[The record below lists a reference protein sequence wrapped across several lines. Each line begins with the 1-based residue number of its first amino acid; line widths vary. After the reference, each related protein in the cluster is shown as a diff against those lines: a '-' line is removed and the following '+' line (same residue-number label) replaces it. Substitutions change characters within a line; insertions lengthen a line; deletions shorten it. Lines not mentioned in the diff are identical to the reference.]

1 MKINMPRA
9 GAAVEKLIQRAEA
22 DCAAAF
28 GRMDAIELENT
39 RKVIQA
45 FQRHRVSA
53 RHFAP
58 TTGYGYDDIGR
69 DTLGEIFAEALGTEA
84 ALVRPQ
90 IVSGTHALALCLFGV
105 LRPGDVLLSGAGK
118 PYDTMEEVIGL
129 AGQPGNGSLRDL
141 GVDYAQVDLKD
152 GKIDVPGI
160 LAALT
165 PRVKLVLLQRSRGYD
180 WRPSLSVEELNAA
193 IDAIHARQ
201 PDTCVMVDNC
211 YGEFTHAQEPR
222 ADLMAGSLIKNP
234 GGGIAPTGGYIA
246 GRKKFVDWVA
256 YRLTSPG
263 IGAEVG
269 SYAGSY
275 QPFYQGLF
283 QAPHTVAQAVKT
295 SILAS
300 AVFER
305 LGFDVHP
312 RYNDSRNDII
322 TAIRFGDREKLIR
335 FIQAVQFCSPVD
347 AEAVPEPWDM
357 PGYQDPVIM
366 AAGTFVSGASVELSA
381 DAPVRPP
388 YIAYMQGSLTYV
400 HGRIAVA
407 GAVQLMLDEGLI
419 QLGNA
424 ACPN

>member
-1 MKINMPRA
+1 MKMNMPVP
-9 GAAVEKLIQRAEA
+9 GPAVEALIARAEA
-22 DCAAAF
+22 DCAGAF
-28 GRMDAIELENT
+28 GRMDEIELYNT
-39 RKVIQA
+39 RKVISA
-45 FQRHRVSA
+45 FQKHRVSA

-69 DTLGEIFAEALGTEA
+69 DTLGEMFADVLGTET

-105 LRPGDVLLSGAGK
+105 LRPGDVMLSGAGK
-118 PYDTMEEVIGL
+118 PYDTMEEVIGI
-129 AGQPGNGSLRDL
+129 AGEPGSGSLRDL
-141 GVDYAQVDLKD
+141 SVSYRQVELRD
-152 GKIDVPGI
+152 GKIDVEGI
-160 LAALT
+160 LAVLT
-165 PRVKLVLLQRSRGYD
+165 PEVKLVLLQRSRGYD

-201 PDTCVMVDNC
+201 PETCVMVDNC
-211 YGEFTHAQEPR
+211 YGEFTNREEPR

-234 GGGIAPTGGYIA
+234 GGGLAPTGGYIA
-246 GRKKFVDWVA
+246 GKRRFVELVS

-283 QAPHTVAQAVKT
+283 QAPHTVAQAVR
-295 SILAS
+295 SAILA
-300 AVFER
+300 ARVFEL

-312 RYNDSRNDII
+312 RYDAPRNDII
-322 TAIRFGDREKLIR
+322 EAIRFGSDTRLIR
-335 FIQAVQFCSPVD
+335 FIQSIQLCSPVD
-347 AEAVPEPWDM
+347 AEAVPEPWAM

-388 YIAYMQGSLTYV
+388 YIAYLQGALTYA

-407 GAVQLMLDEGLI
+407 GAVQRMLEEGLV
-419 QLGNA
+419 QL
-424 ACPN
+424 

>member
-1 MKINMPRA
+1 MKENQMPRA
-9 GAAVEKLIQRAEA
+9 GAQVEGLIERAEA

-28 GRMDAIELENT
+28 RRMDEIEIYNT
-39 RKVIQA
+39 RKIISA
-45 FQRHRVSA
+45 FQKHRVSG

-69 DTLGEIFAEALGTEA
+69 DTLGELIADALGAEF
-84 ALVRPQ
+84 ALARPQ
-90 IVSGTHALALCLFGV
+90 IASGTHALALCLYGI
-105 LRPGDVLLSGAGK
+105 LRPGDCMLSGAGK
-118 PYDTMEEVIGL
+118 PYDTMEEVIGI
-129 AGQPGNGSLRDL
+129 AGEAGNGSLKDF
-141 GVDYAQVDLKD
+141 GVSYREVPLKD
-152 GKIDVPGI
+152 GRMDVEAI
-160 LAALT
+160 LEALT
-165 PRVKLVLLQRSRGYD
+165 PDVKLVLLQRSRGYD
-180 WRPSLSVEELNAA
+180 WRPSLSVQELNAA
-193 IDAIHARQ
+193 IDAIHQKQ

-211 YGEFTHAQEPR
+211 YGEFTNCEEPR

-246 GRKKFVDWVA
+246 GKKKYVDLVA

-283 QAPHTVAQAVKT
+283 QAPHTVAQAVK
-295 SILAS
+295 SAILAS
-300 AVFER
+300 RVFEL
-305 LGFDVHP
+305 LGFDVNP
-312 RYNDSRNDII
+312 AYDDPRNDII
-322 TAIRFGDREKLIR
+322 EAIRFGDAQKLIR
-335 FIQAVQFCSPVD
+335 FIQAIQFCSPVD

-381 DAPVRPP
+381 DAPVRDP
-388 YIAYMQGSLTYV
+388 YIAYLQGALTYA
-400 HGRIAVA
+400 HGRIAIA

-419 QLGNA
+419 QL
-424 ACPN
+424 

>member
-1 MKINMPRA
+1 MKMNMPVP
-9 GAAVEKLIQRAEA
+9 GAAVEALIARAEA
-22 DCAAAF
+22 DCAGAF
-28 GRMDAIELENT
+28 GRMDEIELYNT
-39 RKVIQA
+39 RKVIAA

-69 DTLGEIFAEALGTEA
+69 DTLGEMFADVLGTQT

-118 PYDTMEEVIGL
+118 PYDTMEEVIGI
-129 AGQPGNGSLRDL
+129 AGERGNGSLRDM
-141 GVDYAQVDLKD
+141 GVSYRQVELRD
-152 GKIDVPGI
+152 GKIDVEGI
-160 LAALT
+160 LDALT
-165 PRVKLVLLQRSRGYD
+165 PEVKLVLLQRSRGYD

-201 PDTCVMVDNC
+201 AETCVMVDNC
-211 YGEFTHAQEPR
+211 YGEFTNREEPR

-234 GGGIAPTGGYIA
+234 GGGLAPTGGYIA
-246 GRKKFVDWVA
+246 GRKKYVDLVA

-283 QAPHTVAQAVKT
+283 QAPHTVAQAVK
-295 SILAS
+295 SAILA
-300 AVFER
+300 ARVFEL

-312 RYNDSRNDII
+312 RYDAPRNDII
-322 TAIRFGDREKLIR
+322 EAIRFGSDARLIR
-335 FIQAVQFCSPVD
+335 FIQSVQLCSPVD
-347 AEAVPEPWDM
+347 AEAVPEPWAM

-381 DAPVRPP
+381 DAPVRAP
-388 YIAYMQGSLTYV
+388 YIAYLQGALTYA

-407 GAVQLMLDEGLI
+407 GAVQRMLKEGLV
-419 QLGNA
+419 QL
-424 ACPN
+424 